1 MIRKK
6 IALLLSLA
14 MAVTSVP
21 AMVTGTMEAKT
32 VNAQESIY
40 QGMEQRLLRYWHL
53 IHQRQMG
60 MTA

>member
-1 MIRKK
+1 MI
-6 IALLLSLA
+6 IAILYENFF
-14 MAVTSVP
+14 AVILYGYVP

>member
-1 MIRKK
+1 MI
-6 IALLLSLA
+6 IAILYGY
-14 MAVTSVP
+14 VP

>member
-1 MIRKK
+1 
-6 IALLLSLA
+6 
-14 MAVTSVP
+14 
-21 AMVTGTMEAKT
+21 MVTGTMEAKT

-40 QGMEQRLLRYWHL
+40 QAMEQQLLRYWHL